1 MCIAYW
7 HAWGVSYVMAGCNVV
22 AILSTPDMVC
32 LVCRNCGVHELDL
45 YGTWGL
51 SYVLLMDM
59 ADMDQWKT
67 VE

>member
-1 MCIAYW
+1 
-7 HAWGVSYVMAGCNVV
+7 MAGCNVV